1 MLFWKE
7 TVLIVLKVFVK
18 LIGKSFQLYIEYIR
32 VSSKIGSCYIFANFF
47 AHCKSFNKSDQML
60 ILPGKIPLTVV
71 SNGHFHMH
79 LYNLSV
85 TSQNQIKI
93 RPNFE
98 IHESKIYLVDW

>member
-1 MLFWKE
+1 
-7 TVLIVLKVFVK
+7 
-18 LIGKSFQLYIEYIR
+18 
-32 VSSKIGSCYIFANFF
+32 
-47 AHCKSFNKSDQML
+47 ML

-79 LYNLSV
+79 FHLYNRSV
-85 TSQNQIKI
+85 TSQNQIKN

>member
-1 MLFWKE
+1 
-7 TVLIVLKVFVK
+7 
-18 LIGKSFQLYIEYIR
+18 
-32 VSSKIGSCYIFANFF
+32 
-47 AHCKSFNKSDQML
+47 ML

-85 TSQNQIKI
+85 TSQNQIKN